1 MGDTQISNSKG
12 AAMKRRTVLLN
23 IVVFVTLLFLVLPQ
37 VWAQNYGQIRALK
50 NRAETVTHQKNHF
63 VTQVLRS
70 YNILCQVTE
79 EGIVARLHIQ
89 NRWYDVNQIE
99 IVPVTKEV
107 EGGYRVIAHDIFF
120 YTESDILHLFSAAII
135 H

>member
-1 MGDTQISNSKG
+1 
-12 AAMKRRTVLLN
+12 MKRRTVLLN
-23 IVVFVTLLFLVLPQ
+23 IIVSFALLVLAGAQ
-37 VWAQNYGQIRALK
+37 VSAQNYGQIRALK

-63 VTQVLRS
+63 VVQVLRS
-70 YNILCQVTE
+70 YNIPCQVTE

-107 EGGYRVIAHDIFF
+107 EGGYQVIAHEIFF
-120 YTESDILHLFSAAII
+120 YTEGDILHLISAATIR
-135 H
+135 